1 MAITKII
8 VLYGGQSSEREVSL
22 ESGKFIS
29 QSIED
34 LGHEVQ
40 LIDYPEYFSCQQLT
54 QEDFIFIALHG
65 EDCES
70 GELQ

>member
-29 QSIED
+29 QSLEN
-34 LGHEVQ
+34 LGYEVQ
-40 LIDYPEYFSCQQLT
+40 LIDYPQHFSFQQLT

-65 EDCES
+65 
-70 GELQ
+70 GW